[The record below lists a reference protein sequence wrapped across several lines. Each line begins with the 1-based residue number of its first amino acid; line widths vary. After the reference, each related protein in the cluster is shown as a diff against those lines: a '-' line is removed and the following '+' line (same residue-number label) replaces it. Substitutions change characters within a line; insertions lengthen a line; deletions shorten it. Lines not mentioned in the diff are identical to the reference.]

1 MNATATIIS
10 SNDCTIIPFPC
21 YSERSER
28 RSERRSARPHEAVEP
43 IKDLEDIK
51 AAKEYFLTQETRWQ
65 ANPTNLRN
73 YMMFVV
79 NINNALRISD
89 LLTLKVGEVVIDSK
103 RSELAGTLTVD
114 DIRDELFIA
123 ESKTGKTRYVFFGEG
138 SKEAIVMYLNALPSW
153 HADDYLFSSRQK
165 KDGQNKPISRQMAW
179 NIVNKMGKAISEG
192 RDKQLHLGTHS
203 MRKTF
208 GYQRVKANEDDP
220 MIIAEVS
227 DMYNHS
233 SIKTTYRY
241 LGLDTESK
249 RELCVANEL

>member
-1 MNATATIIS
+1 MTAAVKVSTTT
-10 SNDCTIIPFPC
+10 NNTNIIPFPVKRDTKVKRNV
-21 YSERSER
+21 SGE
-28 RSERRSARPHEAVEP
+28 RPHEAVEP

-51 AAKEYFLTQETRWQ
+51 AAKQYLLNQEPRWQ

-89 LLTLKVGEVVIDSK
+89 LLSLRIGEVLYKVNECVSTDN
-103 RSELAGTLTVD
+103 V
-114 DIRDELFIA
+114 RDEVFIT
-123 ESKTGKTRYVFFGEG
+123 ESKTGKTRYVFFGQG
-138 SKEAIVMYLNALPSW
+138 SKEAIANYLNALPSW
-153 HADDYLFSSRQK
+153 NAGDYLFSSRQK
-165 KDGQNKPISRQMAW
+165 KNGENKPITRQMAW
-179 NIVNKMGKAISEG
+179 NIINKMGKAISADRE
-192 RDKQLHLGTHS
+192 KELHLGTHS

-208 GYQRVKANEDDP
+208 GYQRIKANEDDP

-233 SIKTTYRY
+233 SIQTTYRY

-249 RELCVANEL
+249 RELCVGNEL